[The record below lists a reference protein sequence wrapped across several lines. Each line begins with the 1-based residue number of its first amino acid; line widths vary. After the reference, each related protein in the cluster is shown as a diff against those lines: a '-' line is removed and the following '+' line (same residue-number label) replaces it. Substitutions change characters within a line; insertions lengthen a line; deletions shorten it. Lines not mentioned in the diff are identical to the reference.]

1 MCSFHS
7 RSAYYSHTV
16 HAPCWKG
23 KKKSSRLPKDT
34 GLFYQ
39 KFSQSNSNAGN
50 SALTWTFGMTKK
62 NQQTSSQ
69 NLFSLRYRESSL
81 TPNTYYPHS
90 LSLTIQDTTG
100 DALTTRKLQTVR
112 TTS

>member
-7 RSAYYSHTV
+7 RSAYYSACTLLEREKEKQQT
-16 HAPCWKG
+16 A
-23 KKKSSRLPKDT
+23 KSHRFILPKVFT
-34 GLFYQ
+34 KQ
-39 KFSQSNSNAGN
+39 NSNAGN
-50 SALTWTFGMTKK
+50 SALTWTLGMTKK